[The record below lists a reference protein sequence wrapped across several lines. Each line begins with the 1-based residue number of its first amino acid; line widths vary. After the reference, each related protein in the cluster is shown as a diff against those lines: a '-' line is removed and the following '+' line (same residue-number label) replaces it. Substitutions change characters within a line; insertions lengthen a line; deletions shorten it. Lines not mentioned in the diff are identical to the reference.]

1 MLVEKAVVG
10 TDFSPQ
16 AAQLVDC
23 VAELRSIGLKEIVL
37 VHVLDVRTPGG
48 AAVGLGDLDRAL
60 LDRKK
65 EALEALGLQVKTAVP
80 VGFPAAELVRV
91 AREEKASLIVVASHG
106 KGFVKEVFLGSTT
119 ADLIRT
125 STVPVLVEKLA
136 NVDSDTCL
144 RACRQM
150 FQSVLLPID
159 FSAYSTRVVDI
170 AKEMAGVMG
179 SVTLL
184 SSVERAA
191 DRQELERARAQAEEW
206 LEGLRQ
212 EFEGLGV
219 RCAVR
224 VTQGSASR
232 AILATAQ
239 ELGVTLIMMGTRGQG
254 MLTELVLGSTAHAV
268 TRRATCAVVLV
279 PPRRLRRSI

>member
-16 AAQLVDC
+16 AAHLVDC
-23 VAELRSIGLKEIVL
+23 VAELRGIGLKEIVL

-48 AAVGLGDLDRAL
+48 AAVGLGDLDRGL
-60 LDRKK
+60 LDSKK

-80 VGFPAAELVRV
+80 VGFPATELVRV

-136 NVDSDTCL
+136 NVDADTCL

-179 SVTLL
+179 SVTLV

-232 AILATAQ
+232 AILAAAQ

-254 MLTELVLGSTAHAV
+254 LLADLVLGSTAHAV
-268 TRRATCAVVLV
+268 TRRAACPVVLV
-279 PPRRLRRSI
+279 PPRRSRRTI